1 LFKHNLKIILF
12 SYKMPY
18 YPSYGYP
25 YAYGGYASPFVGYGC
40 SAYLPYG
47 PCGVSPPCGYGY
59 GCARPW

>member
-1 LFKHNLKIILF
+1 
-12 SYKMPY
+12 MPY